1 MNRSAPIGLLL
12 TLACASNPTSHA
24 ASDCDDPRSFRT
36 EGASL
41 EATARAFVAACGLD
55 NAADLTAELVAFPTV
70 REREGKDG
78 PSFVAMRTFL
88 EKWSAEHE
96 FGFENHDDDPWVIT
110 WGEGAPSVA
119 FVMHADVVPVVEDVK
134 AERPRI
140 PPGWTRPP
148 FELVREDG
156 RLYARGSEDD
166 KGPIAAVLHTMAT
179 LRALGYRP
187 RGQIQAILGT
197 GEEHDWSG
205 MVAYTKTATLAKYVV
220 SIDANFPVVVAES
233 GFVRWVLTA
242 PRDHEDATNRDAT
255 SCNVVVDAKAGQ
267 FLTQVPGEASI
278 MLSSANGVVKAAK
291 SILDRP
297 HITSEVTRGTTF
309 TVRGRAVH
317 SSVAD
322 EGDNALWALARASE
336 ELDLC
341 PGGVR
346 DLLTVV
352 RAYLDGDHWGER
364 LGVAYAHETMGR
376 LLVAPTLLRVDGD
389 TVTLSINMRR
399 PAGKDV
405 DAFGASL
412 DAALAKIR
420 SEVSSTITEKKDD
433 RYVGRPALADT
444 DGPLVNILLDIY
456 RTASGD
462 ATAAPISIRGGT
474 YSRLFPGA
482 VSFGPSIPG
491 REYRGHAPDEYL
503 EAEALQ
509 LMNVTLLEALLRL
522 DAENGRTNPDE

>member
-1 MNRSAPIGLLL
+1 MNRIASVALVVAA
-12 TLACASNPTSHA
+12 ACATTPAPDPTRA
-24 ASDCDDPRSFRT
+24 CDDPRAFA
-36 EGASL
+36 EDGPV
-41 EATARAFVAACGLD
+41 EAAARAYVDACGLA
-55 NAADLTAELVAFPTV
+55 NTTRLTSELVAFPTV
-70 REREGKDG
+70 RAREGKTG
-78 PSFVAMRTFL
+78 PAFIAMRRYL
-88 EKWSAEHE
+88 EAWSEANG

-134 AERPRI
+134 APRPERPAD
-140 PPGWTRPP
+140 WATPP
-148 FELVREDG
+148 FEVVTKDG
-156 RLYARGSEDD
+156 RLYGRGTEDD

-179 LRALGYRP
+179 LRALGYEP

-205 MVAYTKTATLAKYVV
+205 MSAYAKTSTHAEFVV

-233 GFVRWVLTA
+233 GFVRWVLQA
-242 PRDHEDATNRDAT
+242 PRGADGEGCRR
-255 SCNVVVDAKAGQ
+255 VVDAKAGQ
-267 FLTQVPGEASI
+267 FLTQVPGEAS
-278 MLSSANGVVKAAK
+278 LALDEEAGLADAAK
-291 SILDRP
+291 VVADRANVR
-297 HITSEVTRGTTF
+297 TEVADGAL
-309 TVRGRAVH
+309 TVYGRAVH

-322 EGDNALWALARASE
+322 EGDNALWALARIAG

-341 PGGVR
+341 EGGVR
-346 DLLTVV
+346 DLLGVV
-352 RAYLDGDHWGER
+352 RTYLDGDHWGER
-364 LGVAYAHETMGR
+364 LGVGYAHETMGR
-376 LLVAPTLLRVDGD
+376 LLVAPTILRVDDD

-405 DAFGASL
+405 EAFGDSL

-420 SEVSSTITEKKDD
+420 SEVSSRVTEKKDD
-433 RYVGRPALADT
+433 RYIGKPALADT
-444 DGPLVNILLDIY
+444 DGPLVQVLLDIY
-456 RTASGD
+456 RAETGD
-462 ATAAPISIRGGT
+462 ADAEPMSIRGGT

-509 LMNVTLLEALLRL
+509 LMNVTILEALLRL
-522 DAENGRTNPDE
+522 DSETARTNPDE